1 MTASLLRRNRKF
13 RLLISG
19 AAAANLGDGIA
30 ALALP
35 WLTTM
40 ISRDPFDIAL
50 VAFAT
55 RLPWFLL
62 SLPVGVITDRADRKT
77 LMVRADLMR
86 VVLSF
91 GIVAL
96 ILSAQALPLA
106 DHDGS
111 SRGLILIIAALA
123 FALGTAE
130 VFRDNA
136 AQTALPMLVD
146 EADLE
151 VANGQIWSVENV
163 LGSFVGPPLA
173 GLLIALAI
181 PLPFSVNALAF
192 ALAGFCVWSI
202 AFPIRVAP
210 STRGGFW
217 VEMAHGIRWIYAHKI
232 ILQLAIM
239 LGLMNALYIASA
251 TFLVLFSQEILGL
264 GAFGHGML
272 LTAGA
277 AGGVIG
283 GLICPAIAARLG
295 VRTSLFVA
303 LTLMPL
309 SYFVMFSANSVLVM
323 AVALFFEVAA
333 GMLWNV
339 VTVSYRQR
347 IIPQGVLGRV
357 NAIYRFFGWGMMPV
371 GAIGAGWLVGWVEPS
386 MGREAALRAP
396 FLVAGLGMAAMLAFA
411 VLALKLGRAET

>member
-1 MTASLLRRNRKF
+1 MATDLFRRNRNF

-35 WLTTM
+35 WLATM
-40 ISRDPFDIAL
+40 ISRDPFDIAI

-62 SLPVGVITDRADRKT
+62 SLPVGVVTDRADRQA
-77 LMVRADLMR
+77 LIFRADLAR
-86 VVLSF
+86 VALSI

-96 ILSAQALPLA
+96 ILMAPSLP
-106 DHDGS
+106 DDDGS
-111 SRGLILIIAALA
+111 ARLLIGAIAALA

-136 AQTALPMLVD
+136 AQTVLPMLVD
-146 EADLE
+146 ERDLE
-151 VANGQIWSVENV
+151 TANGQIWSVERV
-163 LGSFVGPPLA
+163 MGSFVGPPLA
-173 GLLIALAI
+173 GLLIALAV

-192 ALAGFCVWSI
+192 GLAALTIWSI
-202 AFPIRVAP
+202 AFPARKLTP
-210 STRGGFW
+210 SRAGFW
-217 VEMAHGIRWIYAHKI
+217 AEMRYGMRWIATHRA

-239 LGLMNALYIASA
+239 LGLMNALHIAAA
-251 TFLVLFSQEILGL
+251 TFLVLFSQEVLGL
-264 GAFGHGML
+264 GSFGHGVL

-277 AGGVIG
+277 GGGVVG
-283 GLICPAIAARLG
+283 GLVCPRIAARLG
-295 VRTSLFVA
+295 PRTSLIAA
-303 LTLMPL
+303 LVLMPL
-309 SYFVMFSANSVLVM
+309 SYFVLFFTSSTILA
-323 AVALFFEVAA
+323 AAALFLEILA

-347 IIPQGVLGRV
+347 FIPEAILGRV

-371 GAIGAGWLVGWVEPS
+371 GALLAGLLVAQIEPVS
-386 MGREAALRAP
+386 GREAALRAP
-396 FLVAGLGMAAMLAFA
+396 FLVAGLGMVAMCLYAIF
-411 VLALKLGRAET
+411 ALKLGRRGVA